1 MFTPFALINLS
12 LVIRHAW
19 INNTEFLRSFVPW
32 ARKLKIVYRLFHN
45 CIPKENRFT
54 LVSKHL
60 FSYERLRNTKCKNGV
75 KCTSTRMMGAWK
87 GRRNNTL
94 ISYDGIHIY
103 IFHPYQP
110 ICRWVNDIRRILA
123 FQRLPEITLRH
134 LQKSAATGLLLKK
147 SFSI

>member
-1 MFTPFALINLS
+1 MPFALINSFISDQTCLNKQ
-12 LVIRHAW
+12 HW
-19 INNTEFLRSFVPW
+19 IFAQFCSTSQKV
-32 ARKLKIVYRLFHN
+32 KTVYRLFHN

-60 FSYERLRNTKCKNGV
+60 CSYERHRNTKMWTWCQV
-75 KCTSTRMMGAWK
+75 HFDSHDGAWK
-87 GRRNNTL
+87 SRRNNTL
-94 ISYDGIHIY
+94 ISYERIHIY
-103 IFHPYQP
+103 IFHPYQL

-123 FQRLPEITLRH
+123 FPRLPQITLRH